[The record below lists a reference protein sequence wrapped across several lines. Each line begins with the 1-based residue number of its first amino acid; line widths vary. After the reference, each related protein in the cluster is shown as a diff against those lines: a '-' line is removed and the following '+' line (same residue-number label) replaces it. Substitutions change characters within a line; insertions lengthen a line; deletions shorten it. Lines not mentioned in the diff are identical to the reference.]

1 MAKRDNDSV
10 YFEKVPSLISLPV
23 IQGAIVAKPQ
33 PFDWHDPN
41 VSGQDIFHKLVPLVT
56 SGSCFDDK
64 RTISM
69 ISPCPGRTFDR
80 IGVQRGES
88 ETPA

>member
-1 MAKRDNDSV
+1 MSEPVVAAVIVTLSCRYTMAKRDNDSV
-10 YFEKVPSLISLPV
+10 YFEKVPSLTSLPV

-56 SGSCFDDK
+56 VDSCVDDM
-64 RTISM
+64 RTMSM
-69 ISPCPGRTFDR
+69 VSP
-80 IGVQRGES
+80 
-88 ETPA
+88 